1 MNLSAFHSVLP
12 RVIAKSKLRVAIVAL
27 LLLCAGTVCAQKNKS
42 QLEQEKKENLRKIA
56 EAERILSET
65 QSRRKVT
72 VGQLQ
77 ALEQQITARESL
89 INGLT
94 QEVSLLNTEI
104 TDLTI
109 VVNALQVDLQ
119 NLREEYAAMIYSAYK
134 TNFGYNILTYLFAA
148 ETFNQ
153 LFQRMQYLDQYAE
166 ARRMQVEQIEVVSE
180 ELNSQRNSVQVK
192 RDEQNTLLSQQL
204 TESRKLQTARQ
215 QKGSMIAELNKKET
229 ELRTE
234 VKERKLAIDKLDK
247 TIAAIVKEEIKNA
260 EAATAIE
267 VLDEEEFT
275 MTFEQQKSNLS
286 WPVASGFISR
296 KFGTQPHPVL
306 RRIKTENNGV
316 DIQTNGQELVRSV
329 HNGEVKMVGY
339 LQGMNNFVMVKHGKY
354 FTVYSRLKNV
364 LVEKGQKV
372 EALDPIGEV
381 YTDADGISEVHFEV
395 WRNTSK
401 LDPEIWLRP
410 L

>member
-1 MNLSAFHSVLP
+1 MVLFF
-12 RVIAKSKLRVAIVAL
+12 L
-27 LLLCAGTVCAQKNKS
+27 LASTGLWAQKNKT

-56 EAERILSET
+56 EAEKILSET

-77 ALEQQITARESL
+77 ALEQQIKARESL
-89 INGLT
+89 ITGLK
-94 QEVSLLNTEI
+94 QEVGLLNTEI
-104 TDLTI
+104 SDLTI
-109 VVNALQVDLQ
+109 VVNALQVDLE
-119 NLREEYAAMIYSAYK
+119 NLREEYATMIYSAYK
-134 TNFGYNILTYLFAA
+134 TNFGYNIVTYLFAA

-166 ARRMQVEQIEVVSE
+166 SRRIQVEQIEVVAD
-180 ELNSQRNSVQVK
+180 ELNAQRTSVQVK
-192 RDEQNTLLSQQL
+192 RDEQSTLLSQQL
-204 TESRKLQTARQ
+204 QESRKLQNSRKQKSGMIATLTKKESQLRKEVTAR
-215 QKGSMIAELNKKET
+215 K
-229 ELRTE
+229 R
-234 VKERKLAIDKLDK
+234 AIDKLDR
-247 TIAAIVKEEIKNA
+247 TIAAIVRKEIRNA
-260 EAATAIE
+260 EKATAIE

-275 MTFEQQKSNLS
+275 MTFERQKKNLD
-286 WPVASGFISR
+286 WPVASGFISK

-316 DIQTNGQELVRSV
+316 DIQTNGQELVRTV
-329 HNGEVKMVGY
+329 HAGEVKMVGY

-364 LVEKGQKV
+364 MVEKGQQIS
-372 EALDPIGEV
+372 ALDPIGEV
-381 YTDADGISEVHFEV
+381 YTDQDGISEVHFEV

-401 LDPEIWLRP
+401 LDPETWLRP